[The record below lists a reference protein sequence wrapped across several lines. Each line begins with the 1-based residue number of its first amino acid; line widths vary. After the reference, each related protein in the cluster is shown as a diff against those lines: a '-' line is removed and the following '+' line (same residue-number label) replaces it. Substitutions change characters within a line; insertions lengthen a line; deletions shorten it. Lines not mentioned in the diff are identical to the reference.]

1 MFQVLMLYGDR
12 LIYFSKNLST
22 RNHVSSNF
30 NLAVSVYQN
39 ALNHP
44 DSLAV
49 ADPNS
54 CLTFKELA
62 TQASKVAGQL
72 ECFERRPR
80 ARIALLASR
89 SVNACVGLLGI
100 SWLGA
105 TYVPINL
112 KWPTQ
117 RMIDIIKRCDLSIIV
132 TDDQGLGKLSQEM
145 LSGLSVTV
153 LHVGNK
159 ESALDKCIDLK
170 DLPQTNIFAPAIMRK
185 DDVAYVMFTS
195 GTTGEPKGVVIS
207 CGAVRNYCQQMS
219 KVLKLQSD
227 DKALETCEMS
237 FDVSIHNMFVTWEVG
252 AQVHIL
258 PATHV
263 MNAVK
268 IVNNAKLTVWNSVP
282 SLAGMLIQIKALAP
296 DSLKDLRLTVF
307 GGEQLSSGVVK
318 AWRIAAPKSRIFNL
332 YGPTEATV
340 FCSYNEVKD
349 ADIQPEA
356 KQVVSIG
363 KPLCGSELAILTGG
377 QLQHKTKTR
386 GELLI
391 SGTQLAVEYFQ
402 RPDLT
407 KAAFVM
413 IGSKRWYRTGDLAE
427 IDDKGLF
434 HCLGRLDH
442 QVKILGHRVEL
453 EEIDSH
459 VRSVSGIELVAT
471 VAWPI
476 DEFGNAKGTV
486 SFVLGQE
493 IDEADLLTKLRQRI
507 ASYLIPTQ
515 IMGLSE
521 MPMNTSGKV
530 DRKALLHRLSN
541 QTQ

>member
-1 MFQVLMLYGDR
+1 MFNAFWR
-12 LIYFSKNLST
+12 LINIHPKNLSALDD
-22 RNHVSSNF
+22 VDSNF

-44 DSLAV
+44 DSVAV
-49 ADPNS
+49 ADLNA
-54 CLTFKELA
+54 CLTFEALA
-62 TQASKVAGQL
+62 KQASKVAGQIQNL
-72 ECFERRPR
+72 EKRPR

-89 SVNACVGLLGI
+89 SVHACVGLLGI
-100 SWLGA
+100 SWSGA

-112 KWPTQ
+112 KWPPQ
-117 RMIDIIKRCDLSIIV
+117 RMIDVIKRCDVSVIV
-132 TDDQGLGKLSQEM
+132 TDDHGLGKLSPEI
-145 LSGLSVTV
+145 LSELSVTV
-153 LHVGNK
+153 LHAGTK
-159 ESALDKCIDLK
+159 DSALDNCIDLK
-170 DLPQTNIFAPAIMRK
+170 DLPQADIVAPAMMRE

-195 GTTGEPKGVVIS
+195 GTTGEPKGVVIR
-207 CGAVRNYCQQMS
+207 CGAVKNYCQEMS
-219 KVLKLQSD
+219 KVLGLQGD
-227 DKALETCEMS
+227 DKALETCELS

-268 IVNNAKLTVWNSVP
+268 FVNNAKLTVWNSVP

-318 AWRIAAPKSRIFNL
+318 AWRTAAPKSRVFNL

-340 FCSYNEVKD
+340 FCAFHEVKD
-349 ADIQPEA
+349 SDTQPDA

-363 KPLCGSELAILTGG
+363 KPLSGSELAIFTEG
-377 QLQHKTKTR
+377 QLHHASATK

-391 SGTQLAVEYFQ
+391 AGQQLAVEYFQ

-407 KAAFVM
+407 DAAFVM

-427 IDDKGLF
+427 MDDKGLF

-459 VRSVSGIELVAT
+459 VRSVSGIEIVAT

-476 DEFGNAKGTV
+476 DVFGNAKGTV

-493 IDEADLLTKLRQRI
+493 IDEDDLLAKLRQRI

-515 IMGLSE
+515 IIGLTE
-521 MPMNTSGKV
+521 MPLNTSGKV
-530 DRKALLHRLSN
+530 DRKALLHRVSN
-541 QTQ
+541 QSL